1 MLKLFLI
8 VLILAMVNAEPAQE
22 GLKEEGAADLIRA
35 LQTAMSAHASI
46 SQYIQTKNVE
56 SEF

>member
-1 MLKLFLI
+1 
-8 VLILAMVNAEPAQE
+8 MVNAEPAQE
-22 GLKEEGAADLIRA
+22 GLKEEGAADLILA